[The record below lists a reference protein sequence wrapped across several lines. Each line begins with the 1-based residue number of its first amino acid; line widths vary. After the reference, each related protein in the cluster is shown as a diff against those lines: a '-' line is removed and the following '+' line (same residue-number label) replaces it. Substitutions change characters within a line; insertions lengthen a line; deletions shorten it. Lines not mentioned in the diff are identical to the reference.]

1 MDTWDILKTYSIEK
15 ESGHFSFE
23 STVGQRIDEDKACAC
38 GETRAV
44 LPHMNK
50 WGAQGCSVYP
60 PGLRCQKIKR
70 AKASKKT
77 FIFDGRGNSTQV
89 KNHSD
94 VNFVIT
100 SHSSCKSPIQFILN
114 F

>member
-50 WGAQGCSVYP
+50 
-60 PGLRCQKIKR
+60 
-70 AKASKKT
+70 
-77 FIFDGRGNSTQV
+77 
-89 KNHSD
+89 
-94 VNFVIT
+94 
-100 SHSSCKSPIQFILN
+100 
-114 F
+114 